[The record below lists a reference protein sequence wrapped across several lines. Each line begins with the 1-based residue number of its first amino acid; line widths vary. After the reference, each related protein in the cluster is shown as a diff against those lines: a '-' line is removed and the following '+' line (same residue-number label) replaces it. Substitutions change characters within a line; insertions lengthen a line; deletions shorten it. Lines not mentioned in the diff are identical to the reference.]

1 MSRCRRT
8 SRGEVRSEDAYR
20 TRYVLRRPSKNLTFR
35 NRLSD
40 GNRAAV
46 QVGIETRE
54 RGTVN
59 RMFDHDVIAVCAFIL
74 GYDDFT
80 GRCRIDR
87 CAFRCA
93 VIDAVMERVTIHATG
108 FSIIGPLVG
117 VMKSLEAFV
126 APSDE
131 FVRLVTVYFLIYV
144 EETYTFLNHR
154 EFLSGFP
161 YVLNIY
167 MCPLYRDL

>member
-20 TRYVLRRPSKNLTFR
+20 TRYVLRRSSKNLTFR
-35 NRLSD
+35 DRLSD

-46 QVGIETRE
+46 QVGIETCE

-93 VIDAVMERVTIHATG
+93 V
-108 FSIIGPLVG
+108 
-117 VMKSLEAFV
+117 MKSLEAFV

-131 FVRLVTVYFLIYV
+131 FVRLVTVYFLTYV